1 MNLLPTEEQQQIVD
15 MVRGFL
21 AASAPLERL
30 RPDKFG
36 QIGNPD
42 AALWPKMAELGI
54 LGLGVPE
61 EGGGLGLSAVE
72 EALTYIEFGR
82 ALVSVGVLGAT
93 LGAHLAART
102 MPDIAAAIM
111 AGTSAVGL
119 ATPRGTVAG
128 DDGIFSGEFHLIEA
142 NEADFI
148 VLLTSDAIALF
159 RRDEFMGQSERL
171 SMDSH
176 MRLMR
181 AALES
186 GKPLSWSSVKDGI
199 DHARANLLI
208 AAYATGVA
216 EAALVGA
223 VDYAKV
229 REQFG
234 KPIGSFQAI
243 KHKCADMAIAAE
255 VASCQVS
262 FASVILSKNSD
273 ESRFHALASRIVAVD
288 AALKNG
294 ATGIQVHGAIGFTA
308 EVEAHLFVKRAHL
321 IDFIGGDQRV
331 QKGQFIGAD
340 AMI

>member
-1 MNLLPTEEQQQIVD
+1 MNLLPTEEQQQIVE

-21 AASAPLERL
+21 ADNAPLERL

-61 EGGGLGLSAVE
+61 DGCGLGLSTVE

-93 LGAHLAART
+93 LGAHLAARDA
-102 MPDIAAAIM
+102 PDVAAAIM
-111 AGTSAVGL
+111 GGSTVVGL
-119 ATPRGTVAG
+119 ATPRGAVEHS
-128 DDGIFSGEFHLIEA
+128 DGRFSGDFHLIEA
-142 NEADFI
+142 DEAEF
-148 VLLTSDAIALF
+148 VLLLTSEAIALF
-159 RRDEFMGQSERL
+159 RKEDFTDRSERL

-181 AALES
+181 ARLDDGKAL
-186 GKPLSWSSVKDGI
+186 GWSSVRDGI
-199 DHARANLLI
+199 DDARANLLI
-208 AAYATGVA
+208 AAYATGLA
-216 EAALVGA
+216 EAALAEA
-223 VDYAKV
+223 VEYAKV

-255 VASCQVS
+255 VASCQVL
-262 FASVILSKNSD
+262 FASVILAKDS
-273 ESRFHALASRIVAVD
+273 EASRFHALAARIVAVD

-308 EVEAHLFVKRAHL
+308 EIEAHLFVKRAHL

-340 AMI
+340 AVM

>member
-21 AASAPLERL
+21 SDSAPVERL

-61 EGGGLGLSAVE
+61 SGGGLGLSVVE

-93 LGAHLAART
+93 LGAHLAARHS
-102 MPDIAAAIM
+102 PDVAGAIM
-111 AGTSAVGL
+111 AGTAAVGL
-119 ATPRGTVAG
+119 ATPRGAVACA
-128 DDGIFSGEFHLIEA
+128 DGAFSGEFHLIEA
-142 NEADFI
+142 DEAEHV

-159 RRDEFMGQSERL
+159 RKDDFIDQSERL

-181 AALES
+181 GRLERGKAL
-186 GKPLSWSSVKDGI
+186 GWSSAKDGI

-208 AAYATGVA
+208 AAYATGLA
-216 EAALVGA
+216 EAALSGA
-223 VDYAKV
+223 VEYAKV

-234 KPIGSFQAI
+234 KLIGSFQAI

-255 VASCQVS
+255 VASCQVA
-262 FASVILSKNSD
+262 FASVILAKDSD
-273 ESRFHALASRIVAVD
+273 ESRFHALAARIVAVD

-308 EVEAHLFVKRAHL
+308 EVDAHLFVKRAHL

-340 AMI
+340 AAM

>member
-21 AASAPLERL
+21 ASNAPVSRL

-42 AALWPKMAELGI
+42 AVLWPQLAQLGI
-54 LGLGVPE
+54 LGLGVAE
-61 EGGGLGLSAVE
+61 TGGGLGLSAVE
-72 EALTYIEFGR
+72 EALVFTEFGR
-82 ALVSVGVLGAT
+82 ALVSVGVFGLT
-93 LGAHLAART
+93 LGAHLAAGT
-102 MPDIAAAIM
+102 APDLAAKIIQGGVKVGIA
-111 AGTSAVGL
+111 TQ
-119 ATPRGTVAG
+119 RGPVTVADGKVSG
-128 DDGIFSGEFHLIEA
+128 DFHLIEA
-142 NEADFI
+142 DEADHV
-148 VLLTSDAIALF
+148 VLLTSEVIALF
-159 RRDEFMGQSERL
+159 DKPAFSDLSPRL

-181 AALES
+181 ARLDA
-186 GKPLSWSSVKDGI
+186 GTPLVLAEAATSPH
-199 DHARANLLI
+199 HARANLLI

-216 EAALVGA
+216 EAALAGA

-234 KPIGSFQAI
+234 KLIGSFQAV

-255 VASCQVS
+255 VASCQS
-262 FASVILSKNSD
+262 AFASVILAKGD
-273 ESRFHALASRIVAVD
+273 AQARFHALAARIVAVD

-308 EVEAHLFVKRAHL
+308 EVDAHLYVKRAHL
-321 IDFIGGDQRV
+321 IDFMGGDQRV
-331 QKGQFIGAD
+331 QKGQFISAPA
-340 AMI
+340 AM